1 MEIMIYKKRA
11 RLLLIFL
18 FILFIFLWW
27 RIKVRMIDEAY
38 KLSVWADSQYTDK
51 VEVSDLNYLL
61 FDRNGKQLLQYKNMY
76 YAVIDTAAFTKNN
89 MDTKTDDLYALI
101 YILRNY
107 NKTYDL
113 SSIGL
118 NGTSRKIT
126 YEIDEITYNKLQN
139 IKGVRGFYIYCTS
152 NVDRSE
158 AWKIENLITNVK
170 NSANNSLKGEDS
182 LEMQIYNKTKN
193 NEYPI
198 VKFDKDI
205 DGNIS
210 PGQFINPSNN
220 LNVRLTLDKNIQ
232 DKIKEILKN
241 DKYKKHTQIGVV
253 LMESNTGK
261 ILSMTQKDD
270 TLPNV
275 NIGSATQNGFEPGSI
290 FKVIVEE
297 AGLDRKI
304 ISLNQKYPSQQGVYK
319 MDKKDHGVLNVE
331 DALIVS
337 SNNIFAQIGDKVG
350 VKNFIE
356 KAQAQ
361 GLFNKV
367 LNFDSEVKGDYVMP
381 QASGEGAGQ
390 LAIGQSMRIT
400 PIQAI
405 SIANTVVNNGIYVKP
420 YIVEAFVNDDNEEKE
435 ILKTEQHTVTNKTTA
450 NILKNQMIKVVRQ
463 GTGIAANIPNIEIG
477 GKTGTSTRVDGKKST
492 SDGWFVG
499 FFKIK
504 SKYYSMVVFV
514 KDIDTENEQAS
525 NTAVPIFRD
534 VVQSLSNY
542 LQK

>member
-1 MEIMIYKKRA
+1 MEITVYKNRII
-11 RLLLIFL
+11 LLSIFL
-18 FILFIFLWW
+18 VSMFMFLWW
-27 RIKVRMIDEAY
+27 RIKVHTIDEAY

-61 FDRNGKQLLQYKNMY
+61 FDQNGKQLLQYKNKY
-76 YAVIDTAAFTKNN
+76 YAVIDTASFLKNN

-107 NKTYDL
+107 NNTYDL
-113 SSIGL
+113 SNIGL
-118 NGTSRKIT
+118 NGTTKKIT

-139 IKGVRGFYIYCTS
+139 IKGVKGFYIYSAS

-158 AWKIENLITNVK
+158 AWKIENLISNIRNPSNNNLK
-170 NSANNSLKGEDS
+170 NNDS
-182 LEMQIYNKTKN
+182 LEMQIYDKTKN

-198 VKFDKDI
+198 IRFDKDI
-205 DGNIS
+205 DGNVS
-210 PGQFINPSNN
+210 TGQFINPRNN

-232 DKIKEILKN
+232 DKIKEILN
-241 DKYKKHTQIGVV
+241 SNKYRAHAQIGVV
-253 LMESNTGK
+253 LVESNSGK

-270 TLPNV
+270 SLPNV

-297 AGLDRKI
+297 TGIDKKS
-304 ISLNQKYPSQQGVYK
+304 ISLNQKYSSQQSVYK
-319 MDKKDHGVLNVE
+319 MDKKDYGTLNVE
-331 DALIVS
+331 EAFIVS

-356 KAQAQ
+356 KAQSQ

-367 LNFDSEVKGDYVMP
+367 LNLDSEVKGDYVMP
-381 QASGEGAGQ
+381 QAPGEGAGQ

-400 PIQAI
+400 PIQAV

-420 YIVEAFVNDDNEEKE
+420 YIIEAFVNNDNEVKE
-435 ILKTEQHTVTNKTTA
+435 IVKTEQHTAINKTTA

-463 GTGIAANIPNIEIG
+463 GTGIAANISNIEVG
-477 GKTGTSTRVDGKKST
+477 GKTGTSTRIDGKNKT

-499 FFKIK
+499 FFKVK
-504 SKYYSMVVFV
+504 NKYYSMVVFV

-525 NTAVPIFRD
+525 NTAVPIFKD
-534 VVQSLSNY
+534 VVQSLYVY